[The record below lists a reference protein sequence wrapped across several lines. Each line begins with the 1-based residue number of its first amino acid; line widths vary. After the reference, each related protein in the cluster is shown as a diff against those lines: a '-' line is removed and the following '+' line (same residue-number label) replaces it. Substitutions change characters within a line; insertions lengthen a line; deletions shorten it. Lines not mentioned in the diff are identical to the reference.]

1 MPRLLWALFV
11 RGARL
16 PGLRVWYPPA
26 WAGVLPC
33 PSFVLGLPRYYL
45 RLNSPWNQ
53 PTIPRDSACSLEEE
67 DRSTEEPVA
76 EEDWLA
82 WVFMQCW

>member
-1 MPRLLWALFV
+1 MPRLVWALLA

-33 PSFVLGLPRYYL
+33 PSFVLGLPRYLL

-53 PTIPRDSACSLEEE
+53 PTIPRDCSCSLEEE

>member
-1 MPRLLWALFV
+1 MPRLLWALFA
-11 RGARL
+11 RCSRL

-53 PTIPRDSACSLEEE
+53 PTIPRDSVCCSLEE